1 MGLFSKNTFTESVC
15 YSYYIIN
22 ETYNAIVLNKVLPF
36 RKDKVLQA
44 LKDSSPLYNRVDNT
58 PHELKIA
65 ETIIL
70 NYYNK

>member
-1 MGLFSKNTFTESVC
+1 
-15 YSYYIIN
+15 
-22 ETYNAIVLNKVLPF
+22 VLPF
-36 RKDKVLQA
+36 KKDKVLQA
-44 LKDSSPLYNRVDNT
+44 LKDASPLYNRVDNT